1 MLGNLKIGTRLFIL
15 FNTVLL
21 FIVLIGVASYWG
33 MGRMQSH
40 LNDLVG
46 NRGTLQD
53 NSQMALARVN
63 MMRRYEKDFFLN
75 MGDPAK
81 MAGYRKKWDATLEQ
95 LNQLVDSSLKLVSTP
110 GYPNAARD
118 RECLTAIRSEIDAYV
133 AGFRAV
139 AGRVEKGAITTPQDA
154 NKAIEEYKA
163 ATHHSEEQ
171 IGRFVENMEKEMTAT
186 TEQAVATSHR
196 LKVSVL
202 VLALIAAAV
211 AWLLGFVAARSITKP
226 LEKLVSVAQSI
237 ANGDLGCEVSVTSRD
252 ETGELTA
259 AVQTMAQNLR
269 RIIGEVADH
278 AAQVAA
284 AAAQLH
290 HTAEGIAGGAE
301 RVAAQTGAVASAGEE
316 MSATSGEIASNSQ
329 LAAEGAHNAA
339 VAAQTGAA
347 VVEKTVTVMA
357 QIAAKVQESART
369 VESLGQRSD
378 QIGAIIGTI
387 EDIADQT
394 NLLALNAAIEAARAG
409 DQGRGFAVVAD
420 EVRALAE
427 RTTKAT
433 HETGDLIKAIQ
444 RETREA
450 VEAMEQGVRQV
461 EAGTVEASGSG
472 GALRAILEQVSSVAL
487 QVQQIA
493 VAAEEQS
500 ATNEEIADSMQQI
513 TLVVQE
519 TSRGAQDSV
528 NAAEQLNRNAEQL
541 QQLVR
546 QFRL

>member
-1 MLGNLKIGTRLFIL
+1 MLANLRIGTRLFIL

-21 FIVLIGVASYWG
+21 FIVLIGAASYWS
-33 MGRMQSH
+33 MSRMQSH
-40 LNDLVG
+40 VSDLTS
-46 NRGTLQD
+46 NRGALQD
-53 NSQMALARVN
+53 NSQLALAHIN
-63 MMRRYEKDFFLN
+63 MMRRYEKDLFLN

-81 MAGYRKKWDATLEQ
+81 MAGYQKKWNDTLGK
-95 LNQLVDSSLKLVSTP
+95 LNRLVDSSQKLVSAP
-110 GYPNAARD
+110 GYPSAARD
-118 RECLTAIRSEIDAYV
+118 QECLAAMRRDIDAY
-133 AGFRAV
+133 ATGFRKV
-139 AGRVEKGAITTPQDA
+139 AGRVAAGEIITPQDA
-154 NKAIEEYKA
+154 NKAIEEYKT
-163 ATHHSEEQ
+163 ATHDSEALS
-171 IGRFVENMEKEMTAT
+171 IRFADNMEKEMDAT
-186 TEQAVATSHR
+186 TQQAVSTSHR
-196 LKVSVL
+196 LKVSIL
-202 VLALIAAAV
+202 LFSGAAAFI
-211 AWLLGFVAARSITKP
+211 AWLLGYLAARSITVP
-226 LEKLVSVAQSI
+226 LAKLVLVAQSI
-237 ANGDLGCEVSVTSRD
+237 ARGDLGCEVAVTSRD

-284 AAAQLH
+284 AAAQMH
-290 HTAEGIAGGAE
+290 GTAERIAGGAE
-301 RVAAQTGAVASAGEE
+301 RVAVQTGAVASAGEE
-316 MSATSGEIASNSQ
+316 MSATSSEIASNSQ
-329 LAAEGAHNAA
+329 LAAQGAHNAA
-339 VAAQTGAA
+339 EAAQAGAA
-347 VVEKTVTVMA
+347 VVENTVTVMA

-378 QIGAIIGTI
+378 QIEAIIGTI

-409 DQGRGFAVVAD
+409 EQGRGFAVVAD

-433 HETGDLIKAIQ
+433 HETGEMIKAIQ

-450 VEAMEQGVRQV
+450 VDAMEQGVRQV
-461 EAGTVEASGSG
+461 EAGTSEASGSG
-472 GALRAILEQVSSVAL
+472 GALREILQQVSSVAL

-500 ATNEEIADSMQQI
+500 ATNEEIADRMQQI

-519 TSRGAQDSV
+519 TSQGAQDSV
-528 NAAEQLNRNAEQL
+528 TAAALLNRNAEEL

>member
-1 MLGNLKIGTRLFIL
+1 MLANLKIGTRLFIL

-21 FIVLIGVASYWG
+21 FIVLIGAASYWG
-33 MGRMQSH
+33 MSRMQYH

-46 NRGTLQD
+46 NRGALQD
-53 NSQMALARVN
+53 NSQLALARVN

-75 MGDPAK
+75 MGDAAK
-81 MAGYRKKWDATLEQ
+81 MAGYRKKWDTTLEQ
-95 LNQLVDSSLKLVSTP
+95 LHQLVDSSQKLVSAP
-110 GYPNAARD
+110 GYPTAARD
-118 RECLTAIRSEIDAYV
+118 RACLADIRRDIDAYA
-133 AGFRAV
+133 AGFRTV
-139 AGRVEKGAITTPQDA
+139 AGRVTAGEITAPQDA
-154 NKAIEEYKA
+154 NKAIEAYKT

-171 IGRFVENMEKEMTAT
+171 MGRFVENMEKEMTTT
-186 TEQAVATSHR
+186 TEQAVSTSHR
-196 LKVSVL
+196 LKVAVL
-202 VLALIAAAV
+202 LLSLVAAAV
-211 AWLLGFVAARSITKP
+211 AWMLGYIGARSITQP
-226 LEKLVSVAQSI
+226 LAKLVSVAQDI
-237 ANGDLGCEVSVTSRD
+237 ARGNLGCQVSVTSRD

-284 AAAQLH
+284 AAAQMH
-290 HTAEGIAGGAE
+290 GTAERIAGGAE
-301 RVAAQTGAVASAGEE
+301 RVATQTGAVANAGEE

-339 VAAQTGAA
+339 GAAQAGAA
-347 VVEKTVTVMA
+347 VVEKTVSVMG

-433 HETGDLIKAIQ
+433 HETGAMIKAIQ

-461 EAGTVEASGSG
+461 EEGTSEASESG
-472 GALRAILEQVSSVAL
+472 GALREILEQVSTVAL

-513 TLVVQE
+513 TMVVQE
-519 TSRGAQDSV
+519 TARGAQDSV
-528 NAAEQLNRNAEQL
+528 DAAEQLNRNAEQL

>member
-1 MLGNLKIGTRLFIL
+1 MLANLRIGTRLFIL

-21 FIVLIGVASYWG
+21 FIVLIGAASYWS
-33 MGRMQSH
+33 MSRMQSH
-40 LNDLVG
+40 VSDLTS
-46 NRGTLQD
+46 NRGALQD
-53 NSQMALARVN
+53 NSQLALAHIN
-63 MMRRYEKDFFLN
+63 MMRRYEKDLFLN

-81 MAGYRKKWDATLEQ
+81 MAGYQKKWNDTLGK
-95 LNQLVDSSLKLVSTP
+95 LNRLVDSSQKLVSAP
-110 GYPNAARD
+110 GYPSAARD
-118 RECLTAIRSEIDAYV
+118 QECLAAMRRDIDAY
-133 AGFRAV
+133 ATGFRKV
-139 AGRVEKGAITTPQDA
+139 AGRVAAGEIITPQDA
-154 NKAIEEYKA
+154 NKAIEEYKT
-163 ATHHSEEQ
+163 ATHDSEALS
-171 IGRFVENMEKEMTAT
+171 IRFADNMEKEMDAT
-186 TEQAVATSHR
+186 TQQAVSTSHR
-196 LKVSVL
+196 LKVSIL
-202 VLALIAAAV
+202 LFSGAAAFI
-211 AWLLGFVAARSITKP
+211 AWLLGYLAARSITVP
-226 LEKLVSVAQSI
+226 LAKLVSVAQSI
-237 ANGDLGCEVSVTSRD
+237 ARGDLGCEVAVTSRD

-284 AAAQLH
+284 AAAQMH
-290 HTAEGIAGGAE
+290 GTAERIAGGAE
-301 RVAAQTGAVASAGEE
+301 RVAVQTGAVASAGEE
-316 MSATSGEIASNSQ
+316 MSATSSEIASNSQ
-329 LAAEGAHNAA
+329 LAAQGAHNAA
-339 VAAQTGAA
+339 EAAQSGAA
-347 VVEKTVTVMA
+347 VVENTVTVMA

-378 QIGAIIGTI
+378 QIEAIIGTI

-409 DQGRGFAVVAD
+409 EQGRGFAVVAD

-433 HETGDLIKAIQ
+433 HETGEMIKAIQ

-450 VEAMEQGVRQV
+450 VDAMEQGVRQV
-461 EAGTVEASGSG
+461 EAGTSEASGSG
-472 GALRAILEQVSSVAL
+472 GALREILQQVSSVAL

-500 ATNEEIADSMQQI
+500 ATNEEIADRMQQI

-519 TSRGAQDSV
+519 TSQGAQDSV
-528 NAAEQLNRNAEQL
+528 TAAALLNRNAEEL

>member
-21 FIVLIGVASYWG
+21 FIVLIGAATYWG
-33 MGRMQSH
+33 MSRMQFH
-40 LNDLVG
+40 LSDLTS

-53 NSQMALARVN
+53 NSQLALARIN

-81 MAGYRKKWDATLEQ
+81 MAGYRKKWDDTLEK
-95 LNQLVDSSLKLVSTP
+95 LNGSVDSSQKLVSAP
-110 GYPNAARD
+110 GYSSAARD
-118 RECLTAIRSEIDAYV
+118 RECLAAMRREIDAYA
-133 AGFRAV
+133 AGFRKV
-139 AGRVEKGAITTPQDA
+139 AGRVVAGEITTPQDA
-154 NKAIEEYKA
+154 NKAMEEYKA
-163 ATHHSEEQ
+163 PTHDSERLSSTFAES
-171 IGRFVENMEKEMTAT
+171 MDKEMTAS
-186 TEQAVATSHR
+186 TEQAVSVSHR
-196 LKVSVL
+196 LKISIL
-202 VLALIAAAV
+202 LFCSAAAFV
-211 AWLLGFVAARSITKP
+211 AWLLGYLGARSVTKP
-226 LEKLVSVAQSI
+226 LAKLVAVAQSI
-237 ANGDLGCEVSVTSRD
+237 ARGDLGCEVVVTSRD

-259 AVQTMAQNLR
+259 AIQTMAQNLR
-269 RIIGEVADH
+269 RIMGEVADH
-278 AAQVAA
+278 ASQVAA
-284 AAAQLH
+284 AAVQMH
-290 HTAEGIAGGAE
+290 GTAEHIAGGAE
-301 RVAAQTGAVASAGEE
+301 RVAVQTGGVASAGEE
-316 MSATSGEIASNSQ
+316 MSATSSEIASNSQ
-329 LAAEGAHNAA
+329 MAAEGAHNAA
-339 VAAQTGAA
+339 ESARCGAA

-433 HETGDLIKAIQ
+433 HETGEMIKAIQ

-461 EAGTVEASGSG
+461 EAGTSEASESG
-472 GALRAILEQVSSVAL
+472 GALREILEQVSSVAL

-500 ATNEEIADSMQQI
+500 ATNEEIADRMQQI

-519 TSRGAQDSV
+519 TSQGAQDSV
-528 NAAEQLNRNAEQL
+528 HAAAQLSRNAEQL
-541 QQLVR
+541 QQLVG